1 MSHGFTLEAVG
12 YLGSILVIVS
22 MLMTS
27 VVKLRII
34 NLIGSLIFTA
44 YAVLIASYP
53 TAFLNACLVIINVHQ
68 LRKLHRSAGRSYDLH
83 EIKGG
88 DGFTAWFIGK
98 YLDDIRTYFP
108 DFEPEKAAGTEGY
121 AVFYEDQA
129 AGILL
134 GTRTEDSI
142 KILIDYTT
150 PAFRDC
156 SVGPYLYEQ
165 LALRGI
171 RRLSCESSSLSHVR
185 YMLDM
190 GFRQEGDN
198 LYIREIQMQ

>member
-1 MSHGFTLEAVG
+1 MSHGFMLEAVG
-12 YLGSILVIVS
+12 YLGSVLVIVS

-34 NLIGSLIFTA
+34 NLIGCLIFTA

-53 TAFLNACLVIINVHQ
+53 TAFMNACLVIINVHQ

-88 DGFTAWFIGK
+88 DGFAAWFIGK
-98 YLDDIRTYFP
+98 YLDDIRNYFP

-156 SVGPYLYEQ
+156 SVGSFLYEK
-165 LALRGI
+165 LCGFGI
-171 RRLSCESSSLSHVR
+171 RHLSCGGSSLNHVR

-190 GFRQEGDN
+190 GFRQTEGNVYVKETDA
-198 LYIREIQMQ
+198 Q